1 MNDGIFKDEWLDE
14 VIEAQS
20 RAYTPYSKFNVGAL
34 LVTEDDEYIY
44 GANIENAAYPATIC
58 AERSALVSA
67 YSNNITKFKAIV
79 VVTDADGP
87 ASPCGVCRQVM
98 KELCDD
104 DMPVYLTSKSGEVIN
119 RTGADLLPLCFSG
132 KDMD

>member
-1 MNDGIFKDEWLDE
+1 MERENMNDGVFKEEWIKE
-14 VIEAQS
+14 VQEAQS

-67 YSNNITKFKAIV
+67 YSNNITKFKDIV
-79 VVTDADGP
+79 IVTDADEP
-87 ASPCGVCRQVM
+87 TSPCGVCRPVM
-98 KELCDD
+98 KELCLDVIPLYITI
-104 DMPVYLTSKSGEVIN
+104 MSGDIIN
-119 RTGADLLPLCFSG
+119 T
-132 KDMD
+132 